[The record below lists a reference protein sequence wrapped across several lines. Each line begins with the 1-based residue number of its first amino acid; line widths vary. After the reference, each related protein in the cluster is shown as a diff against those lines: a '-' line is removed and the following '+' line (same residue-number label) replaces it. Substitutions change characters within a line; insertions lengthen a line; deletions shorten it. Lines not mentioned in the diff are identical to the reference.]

1 MVFIVLHSGLFLAER
16 GSARGAR
23 HPHSGTSEHDALTP
37 LFGSRQKKENA
48 RPFHR
53 NSVKEKM
60 LSVNAEHQRL
70 RSQNDCYPSLLNLW
84 FSSLNKAHC
93 KTFCFVEFHSAS
105 YVQFH
110 SQKHLQF
117 HRNITD
123 FFGSSC
129 FYSKFS
135 SARAF
140 LRSASISPP
149 SVTLRSTADGSFRLH
164 SVRHLHRRP
173 RLHQRA
179 LSG

>member
-1 MVFIVLHSGLFLAER
+1 MTPSPRF
-16 GSARGAR
+16 SAHG
-23 HPHSGTSEHDALTP
+23 
-37 LFGSRQKKENA
+37 KKQENA
-48 RPFHR
+48 RHFHR
-53 NSVKEKM
+53 DHVKTEIPP
-60 LSVNAEHQRL
+60 VNAEHQRL

-123 FFGSSC
+123 FFGSFR
-129 FYSKFS
+129 FYSRFS
-135 SARAF
+135 LARAF

-149 SVTLRSTADGSFRLH
+149 AVTLRSTADGSFRLH
-164 SVRHLHRRP
+164 SVRHLHLRL

-179 LSG
+179 VFG